1 MIQVFRSS
9 NRGRAIQDPRRE
21 FSVTQDWVPRHRT
34 LTAAT
39 QALELMNTSFV
50 VFMYYFA
57 ALHHRGNMAK
67 WPELGPLTC

>member
-21 FSVTQDWVPRHRT
+21 FSVTQAFVLRRRT
-34 LTAAT
+34 LTAST
-39 QALELMNTSFV
+39 QGPESMNTSFV

-57 ALHHRGNMAK
+57 ALHHRENMAK
-67 WPELGPLTC
+67 WPELRPLTC